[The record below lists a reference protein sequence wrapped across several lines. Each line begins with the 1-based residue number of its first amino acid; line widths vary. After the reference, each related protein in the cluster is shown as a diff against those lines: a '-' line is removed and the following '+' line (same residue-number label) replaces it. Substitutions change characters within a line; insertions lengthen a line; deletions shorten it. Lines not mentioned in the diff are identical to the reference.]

1 MTRKA
6 VLKFPKRPIKTERN
20 GKKKNAKKETKKLT
34 GEN

>member
-6 VLKFPKRPIKTERN
+6 VLKFPKRPIVKKEAR
-20 GKKKNAKKETKKLT
+20 GKKYKKETKKIT